1 MKNKNVHPLQA
12 IEKLNTAFA
21 IYKSGNKEQAAFMC
35 DELIKTYPKYIQP
48 YNLLGVIMC
57 DVHNWIVALDVFT
70 KSLAVDPKNEV
81 TLDYRGNVYVE
92 IGQYELALADFTKAL
107 KVNPRFYKSVFNRG
121 CTYQAMNK
129 LDLAIQDYK
138 KALQI
143 NPKSHEACNNLGA
156 ALINFHKFEE
166 ALALYTKALSFN
178 PPIPQAYHNN
188 KALILQQIGRI
199 DEALIEYNK
208 AIELD
213 PNLADARFNRA
224 MCLLTI
230 GDKGGYTHAW
240 DEYQWRY
247 NKTSYPKQEFPKP
260 QLLPD
265 DCLNGKT
272 LFIVGEQGIGDTL
285 QFCRYAQLAKD
296 AGAKVIVGVQKEVQT
311 LLERMDCIDH
321 VVVDNL
327 EIPPFDFY
335 SPIFNL
341 PYIFKTE
348 VDTIPNKPYFT
359 ADPKKV
365 HEFSIKMGLKNN
377 KLRVGLVW
385 SGGFRPDQPEVWAV
399 NERRNIKLSKLLPLK
414 LDNVEFYS
422 LQKGKEAEAELDN
435 CLGWK
440 DMINLTADIKD
451 FADTAALI
459 ENLDLVIA
467 VDTSTLHLAAGMGKP
482 VFLLNRF
489 DTCWRWFLDRS
500 DSPWYPSVTIFRQ
513 PKLGDWDS
521 VIQQAKEKLHEILSR
536 RTT

>member
-35 DELIKTYPKYIQP
+35 DELIRTFPKYVQP

-57 DVHNWIVALDVFT
+57 DVKNWIVALDVFT
-70 KSLAVDPKNEV
+70 KCLAVDPKNEV

-92 IGQYELALADFTKAL
+92 IGQYDLALADFTKAL
-107 KVNPRFYKSVFNRG
+107 KVNPRFYKAIFNRG

-138 KALQI
+138 KALII

-166 ALALYTKALSFN
+166 ALALYTKALSLN

-230 GDKGGYTHAW
+230 GDKGGYNHAW

-247 NKTSYPKQEFPKP
+247 NKTTYKKQEFPKP

-296 AGAKVIVGVQKEVQT
+296 AGAKVIMGVQKEVKT
-311 LLERMDCIDH
+311 LLERMDCVDH
-321 VVVDNL
+321 VLDDNAV
-327 EIPPFDFY
+327 IPSFDFY

-359 ADPKKV
+359 ADPEKV
-365 HEFSIKMGLKNN
+365 HKF
-377 KLRVGLVW
+377 
-385 SGGFRPDQPEVWAV
+385 
-399 NERRNIKLSKLLPLK
+399 
-414 LDNVEFYS
+414 
-422 LQKGKEAEAELDN
+422 
-435 CLGWK
+435 
-440 DMINLTADIKD
+440 
-451 FADTAALI
+451 
-459 ENLDLVIA
+459 
-467 VDTSTLHLAAGMGKP
+467 
-482 VFLLNRF
+482 
-489 DTCWRWFLDRS
+489 
-500 DSPWYPSVTIFRQ
+500 
-513 PKLGDWDS
+513 
-521 VIQQAKEKLHEILSR
+521 
-536 RTT
+536 

>member
-1 MKNKNVHPLQA
+1 MKNKNTYPLQA

-21 IYKSGNKEQAAFMC
+21 IYQSGNREQAAFMC
-35 DELIKTYPKYIQP
+35 DELIRIYPKYIQP

-57 DVHNWIVALDVFT
+57 DVKNWMVALDVFT
-70 KSLAVDPKNEV
+70 KSLAVNPKNEV

-92 IGQYELALADFTKAL
+92 IGQYELAIADFTKAL
-107 KVNPRFYKSVFNRG
+107 KVNPRFYKAIFNRG

-138 KALQI
+138 KALII

-156 ALINFHKFEE
+156 ALINFHKFDE
-166 ALALYTKALSFN
+166 ALELYTKALSLN

-230 GDKGGYTHAW
+230 GDKGGYIHAW

-247 NKTSYPKQEFPKP
+247 NKTNYKKQEFPKP

-296 AGAKVIVGVQKEVQT
+296 AGAKVIMGVQKEVKT
-311 LLERMDCIDH
+311 LLERMDCVDH
-321 VVVDNL
+321 VLDDNAV
-327 EIPPFDFY
+327 IPPFDFY

-348 VDTIPNKPYFT
+348 VDTIPNKPYFA
-359 ADPKKV
+359 ADPEKV
-365 HEFSIKMGLKNN
+365 QEFSRKILKND
-377 KLRVGLVW
+377 KLKVGLVW

-399 NERRNIKLSKLLPLK
+399 NERRNIALSKLLPFK
-414 LDNVEFYS
+414 HPDIDFYS
-422 LQKGKEAEAELDN
+422 LQKGKEAEEELEN

-440 DMINLTADIKD
+440 DMINLTGDLNSFD
-451 FADTAALI
+451 DTAALI

-489 DTCWRWFLDRS
+489 DTCWRWFLDRT
-500 DSPWYPSVTIFRQ
+500 DSPWYPSITIFRQ

-521 VIQQAKEKLHEILSR
+521 VIQQVKEKLHEVLSR
-536 RTT
+536 RKT

>member
-1 MKNKNVHPLQA
+1 MKNKNTHPLQS

-21 IYKSGNKEQAAFMC
+21 IYQSGNREQAAFMC
-35 DELIKTYPKYIQP
+35 DELIRTTPKYIPP

-57 DVHNWIVALDVFT
+57 DVRNWMVALDVFT

-92 IGQYELALADFTKAL
+92 LGQPELAIADFNKAI
-107 KVNPRFYKSVFNRG
+107 KVNPRFYKAIFNRG

-138 KALQI
+138 KALII

-156 ALINFHKFEE
+156 ALINFHKFDE
-166 ALALYTKALSFN
+166 ALELYTKALSLN
-178 PPIPQAYHNN
+178 PPLPQAYHNN

-199 DEALIEYNK
+199 DEALLEYDK
-208 AIELD
+208 AIEID
-213 PNLADARFNRA
+213 SNLADARFNRA

-230 GDKGGYTHAW
+230 GDKGNYTHAW
-240 DEYQWRY
+240 GEYQWRY
-247 NKTSYPKQEFPKP
+247 NKTNYKKVEFSKP
-260 QLLPD
+260 ELMQD
-265 DCLNGKT
+265 DCLQGKT
-272 LFIVGEQGIGDTL
+272 LFITGEQGIGDTL

-296 AGAKVIVGVQKEVQT
+296 AGAKVIFGAQKEVKT
-311 LLERMDCIDH
+311 LIERMDCIDQYIA
-321 VVVDNL
+321 DG
-327 EIPPFDFY
+327 ETIPNFDFH

-348 VDTIPNKPYFT
+348 VDTIPNKPYFA
-359 ADPKKV
+359 ADPEKV
-365 HEFSIKMGLKNN
+365 QEFSRKILKTG
-377 KLRVGLVW
+377 KKRVGLVW

-399 NERRNIKLSKLLPLK
+399 NERRNIALSKLLPLK
-414 LDNVEFYS
+414 HPDIEFYS
-422 LQKGKEAEAELDN
+422 LQKGKDAEAELDN

-440 DMINLTADIKD
+440 DMVNLTGDIKD
-451 FADTAALI
+451 FSDTAALI

-467 VDTSTLHLAAGMGKP
+467 VDTSTMHLAAGMGKP

-489 DTCWRWFLDRS
+489 DTCWRWFLDRT

-521 VIQQAKEKLHEILSR
+521 VIQQVKEKLHEVLSR
-536 RTT
+536 RKT